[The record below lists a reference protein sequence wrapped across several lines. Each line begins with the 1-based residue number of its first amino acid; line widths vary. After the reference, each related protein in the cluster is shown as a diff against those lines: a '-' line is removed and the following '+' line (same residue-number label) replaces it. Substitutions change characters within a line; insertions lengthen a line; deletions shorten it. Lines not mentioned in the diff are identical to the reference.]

1 MGTVSRD
8 SLLVTAED
16 TATMAKGLMPDKP
29 PVPARPRPARKPTAK
44 ASAVAAATPPAVAP
58 VDEEARAVA
67 LASASRIRLLL
78 AKGLAPRPRAG
89 AKENDTPSSSTSGLL
104 AKFRALQTDLA
115 ERDKTVEALK
125 DMLRRG
131 GAPETAIDRHVAKHL
146 FPGVDVSAVRSG
158 EGDGTGAKSARAETS
173 TRKSS
178 EREDARRGNPL
189 GIVPGASRELME
201 REIRS
206 LRARLAATSGV
217 VTRATSNRRAV
228 GGGGDFAARDELSR
242 VASVLE
248 RLGEDIGTEKSSTSV
263 ETKAETKADKS
274 GFGADTTEGR
284 ARSKGALDRVGNVT
298 SSAASSAQGME
309 ARLAARLENQT
320 ALLRDWREEEATR
333 LREELMEKAGEA
345 RSAREAATRALAK
358 LRDAEKAM
366 DALRVTHAE
375 ATLEARACANAA
387 RSASETVA
395 ARLRETL
402 EQLRSSVETQ
412 IVETRVV
419 AGRVATMDATQ
430 KTASSSFR
438 ADVLSRLDAHA
449 SALETAAADEAR
461 RRSEAEEQH
470 ERDEATFAMLCET
483 AAASTR
489 DAAARSRDAADAL
502 DAISENVRFV
512 RDEITKQNETLASDL
527 RDRDETVSVAKEAA
541 STASL
546 AMKEVRLTQ
555 RRLIA
560 AHAEARETS
569 AHARVET
576 DEARSAFE
584 AKDFARSEALRDLR
598 ARLDVETEKTSR
610 LQRECEALRVAAS
623 DAADARYAAEVNAA
637 RAAEASLA
645 TRDFAM
651 REIADARADALRTLG
666 EARAAYDATIEK
678 ANAVEAARNEAG
690 SARRNTT
697 PNDPDF
703 AFAPVKEHVEEEEDV
718 VVRVALSYPG
728 SRRLTDPDPDPEDD
742 AVKKKREEEAASAR
756 AAEAARAASVLAAKA
771 EADAHARA
779 RASAEAD
786 AREAARML
794 RERAADL
801 AAARAEI
808 HMLRAALRRR
818 GDSEESAMLRA
829 EAETTPRSTS
839 EDTKGEED
847 KEVAEVTEVTE
858 VAEVTEARPSSA
870 RSSTEDRSSEVASE
884 DALLASSAAAR
895 ARLETMLRGAEAYA
909 APDER

>member
-1 MGTVSRD
+1 
-8 SLLVTAED
+8 
-16 TATMAKGLMPDKP
+16 MAKGLMPDKP

-44 ASAVAAATPPAVAP
+44 ASAVAAAAPPAVAP

-89 AKENDTPSSSTSGLL
+89 AKENDTPSSSNSGLL

-146 FPGVDVSAVRSG
+146 FPGVDVSAVGGG
-158 EGDGTGAKSARAETS
+158 EGDGTGAKSARGETS

-242 VASVLE
+242 VASLLE
-248 RLGEDIGTEKSSTSV
+248 RLGEDIGTEKNRTSV

-274 GFGADTTEGR
+274 GFSADTKEGR
-284 ARSKGALDRVGNVT
+284 ARSAGALDRVGNQ
-298 SSAASSAQGME
+298 SSAASSAHGME

-320 ALLRDWREEEATR
+320 ALLRDWRDEEATR

-345 RSAREAATRALAK
+345 RSARESAERALTK

-375 ATLEARACANAA
+375 ATLEARASANAA

-395 ARLRETL
+395 AKLRETL

-489 DAAARSRDAADAL
+489 DAAARSKDAADAL

-527 RDRDETVSVAKEAA
+527 RDRDETVSAAKEAA

-569 AHARVET
+569 ERARVET

-598 ARLDVETEKTSR
+598 ARLDSETEKTVR

-690 SARRNTT
+690 SARDKTT

-808 HMLRAALRRR
+808 HMLRSALRRR

-829 EAETTPRSTS
+829 EAETTPRSTN
-839 EDTKGEED
+839 EDTEGEED
-847 KEVAEVTEVTE
+847 EEMAEVAEVT
-858 VAEVTEARPSSA
+858 EVTEARPSSA

-909 APDER
+909 APDEPPC

>member
-1 MGTVSRD
+1 
-8 SLLVTAED
+8 
-16 TATMAKGLMPDKP
+16 MAKGLMPDKP

-146 FPGVDVSAVRSG
+146 FPGVDVSAVGGG
-158 EGDGTGAKSARAETS
+158 EGDGTGAKSARGETS

-242 VASVLE
+242 VASLLE
-248 RLGEDIGTEKSSTSV
+248 RLGEDIGTEKNSTSV
-263 ETKAETKADKS
+263 ETKAPPTKADKS
-274 GFGADTTEGR
+274 FPFSADTKEGR
-284 ARSKGALDRVGNVT
+284 ARSAGALDRVGNVT
-298 SSAASSAQGME
+298 SSAASSAHGME

-345 RSAREAATRALAK
+345 RSARESAERALTK

-375 ATLEARACANAA
+375 ATLEARASANAA

-395 ARLRETL
+395 AKLRETL

-527 RDRDETVSVAKEAA
+527 RDRDETVSAAKEAA

-569 AHARVET
+569 LRARLET

-598 ARLDVETEKTSR
+598 ARLDLETEKTVR

-690 SARRNTT
+690 SARNKTT

-829 EAETTPRSTS
+829 EAETTPRSTN
-839 EDTKGEED
+839 EDTEGEED
-847 KEVAEVTEVTE
+847 EEVAEVAEVT
-858 VAEVTEARPSSA
+858 EVTEARPSSA

-909 APDER
+909 APDEC

>member
-1 MGTVSRD
+1 
-8 SLLVTAED
+8 
-16 TATMAKGLMPDKP
+16 MAKGLMPDKP

-146 FPGVDVSAVRSG
+146 FPGVDVSAVGSG
-158 EGDGTGAKSARAETS
+158 EGDGTGAKSARGETS

-242 VASVLE
+242 VASLLE
-248 RLGEDIGTEKSSTSV
+248 RLGEDIGTEKNSTSV
-263 ETKAETKADKS
+263 ETSAETKADKS
-274 GFGADTTEGR
+274 GFSADTKEGR
-284 ARSKGALDRVGNVT
+284 ARSAGALDRVGNQ

-320 ALLRDWREEEATR
+320 ALLRDWREEETTR

-345 RSAREAATRALAK
+345 RSARESAERALTK

-375 ATLEARACANAA
+375 ATLEARASANAA

-395 ARLRETL
+395 AKLRETL

-489 DAAARSRDAADAL
+489 DAAARSKDAADAL

-527 RDRDETVSVAKEAA
+527 RDRDETVSAAKEAA

-569 AHARVET
+569 ARARVET

-598 ARLDVETEKTSR
+598 ARLDLETEKTVR

-690 SARRNTT
+690 SARNKTT

-829 EAETTPRSTS
+829 EAETTPRSTN

-847 KEVAEVTEVTE
+847 EEVAEVAEVAEVT
-858 VAEVTEARPSSA
+858 EVTEARPSSA

-909 APDER
+909 APDEPPC